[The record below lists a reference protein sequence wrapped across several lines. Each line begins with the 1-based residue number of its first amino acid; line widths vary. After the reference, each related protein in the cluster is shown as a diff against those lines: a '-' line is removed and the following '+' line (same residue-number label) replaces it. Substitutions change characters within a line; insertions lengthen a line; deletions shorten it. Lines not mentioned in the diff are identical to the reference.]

1 MKKFLTNVKIFKIF
15 KLLNYLKIRLLF
27 SLRYPKKFVFII
39 NHNSL
44 LSISR
49 ILLLHY

>member
-1 MKKFLTNVKIFKIF
+1 MTKILTFVKIFKIF

-27 SLRYPKKFVFII
+27 SLRYRKKFVFII
-39 NHNSL
+39 NYNYL

-49 ILLLHY
+49 ILLSHY